1 VSSGFRFAYERHRP
15 EETVL
20 YQLVQ
25 AHLGTLLARARERTE
40 SGQGYP
46 GFVEK
51 ALREYL
57 RCGILAHGFCRCVCQ
72 ECGFE
77 RAVPFSCKTALCP
90 SCHARRMSEVA
101 AKLCDERLPPI
112 PYRQWVMSF
121 PRWVRI
127 QLLRDKQLFAEATR
141 VFIRRVFAWQRKQ
154 ARALG
159 IDGPLCGAIA
169 IPQFFG
175 GRMNANPHIHALFCD
190 GVFTQGEDGALRFH
204 RQFAPTAE
212 ELYALTIQIGKRVL
226 GALSKARELDLPED
240 DDQALLSHDRAAAT
254 GWPSAPQAFA
264 PTTPSPGLSAFVEG
278 FSLHAGVLVEAD
290 DRAALE
296 RLIRYTARFPLAED
310 RLSVAPDGRVVVRLK
325 RPWPT
330 TGETELLFEP
340 VEFLR
345 KLVALLPPPRTHRVR
360 YFGIFASHAKAH
372 HAVRALVPRPE
383 AATPEPASPEPASP
397 CAHDPRSA
405 AADDQEAP
413 CAHDPRSAA
422 ADDQEAPR
430 APRPTRIAWAK
441 LLRRVFQID
450 VETCPRCAGRMKIVA
465 ALTDPAEV
473 RRYLSHVGLP
483 TAAPEPMPARAPPQ
497 TEWTFA
503 GP

>member
-1 VSSGFRFAYERHRP
+1 
-15 EETVL
+15 
-20 YQLVQ
+20 
-25 AHLGTLLARARERTE
+25 
-40 SGQGYP
+40 
-46 GFVEK
+46 
-51 ALREYL
+51 
-57 RCGILAHGFCRCVCQ
+57 
-72 ECGFE
+72 
-77 RAVPFSCKTALCP
+77 
-90 SCHARRMSEVA
+90 
-101 AKLCDERLPPI
+101 
-112 PYRQWVMSF
+112 MSF

-159 IDGPLCGAIA
+159 IDEPLCGAIA
-169 IPQFFG
+169 MPQFFG

-190 GVFTQGEDGALRFH
+190 GVFTQGKGGTLRFH
-204 RQFAPTAE
+204 RLFAPTPE

-226 GALSKARELDLPED
+226 AALSKARELDLPED
-240 DDQALLSHDRAAAT
+240 DDQALLAHDRAAAT
-254 GWPSAPQAFA
+254 DWPSAPEPFA

-310 RLSVAPDGRVVVRLK
+310 RLSVAPDGRVVVQLK

-360 YFGIFASHAKAH
+360 YFGVFASHAKVH
-372 HAVRALVPRPE
+372 HAVRALVPRPVAVAPCE
-383 AATPEPASPEPASP
+383 HAA
-397 CAHDPRSA
+397 RSA
-405 AADDQEAP
+405 AADDEK
-413 CAHDPRSAA
+413 
-422 ADDQEAPR
+422 PR
-430 APRPTRIAWAK
+430 APRRTRIAWAK
-441 LLRRVFQID
+441 LLSRVFQID

-465 ALTDPAEV
+465 ALTDPAQA

-483 TAAPEPMPARAPPQ
+483 TQAPEPMPARAPPQ
-497 TEWTFA
+497 TQWTFA